1 MAIVTLAAQS
11 IGYLVATRLPKSA
24 HVHSCFA
31 HALNLIADDSH
42 LFTLLDAKRYQN
54 LPDAVRVSLPVGWDW
69 RQQTRR
75 GEVIQLKSGC
85 LQTPRW
91 QVNLCEAVIWH
102 PILERASLS
111 MNVLTT
117 ALQHY
122 ETLASQLLL
131 YCLEHQVESDL
142 AWSSSPMSKNESK
155 QRLVPEE
162 RTEQFAK
169 QVVKLIGYGKGLT
182 PDGDD
187 YLLGYLAALS
197 PWQLTPELL
206 AHQNRLQSLIKPLLP
221 RTTDISR
228 HYLNRALD
236 GHFSQPVSML
246 QQQLTSQAPTAAVI
260 NAAEQVMQFGASSG
274 VDCLAGMLH
283 GLRSLKAAL

>member
-1 MAIVTLAAQS
+1 MAIVTLAADS
-11 IGYLVATRLPKSA
+11 TGYLAATRLPKMA
-24 HVHSCFA
+24 QVHSCFA
-31 HALNLIADDSH
+31 HALNLIADDGH

-54 LPDAVRVSLPVGWDW
+54 LPDAVRVTLPTGWDW
-69 RQQTRR
+69 RQQART
-75 GEVIQLKSGC
+75 G
-85 LQTPRW
+85 
-91 QVNLCEAVIWH
+91 EAVLITADNIQAQRWRVNINESTLWQ
-102 PILERASLS
+102 PRLSRSSLS
-111 MNVLTT
+111 LNALPE

-142 AWSSSPMSKNESK
+142 LWASSPISKDESK
-155 QRLVPEE
+155 RRLELK
-162 RTEQFAK
+162 EQPAQLEN

-187 YLLGYLAALS
+187 YLVGYLAAFS
-197 PWQLTPELL
+197 PWQLTAVLL
-206 AHQNRLQSLIKPLLP
+206 AHQNRMQQLIEQHLP

-228 HYLNRALD
+228 HYLSRALE
-236 GHFSQPVSML
+236 GHFSQPVCSL
-246 QQQLTSQAPTAAVI
+246 QEQLISPTQNTAI
-260 NAAEQVMQFGASSG
+260 IDAAEQVMQFGASSG

>member
-1 MAIVTLAAQS
+1 MAIVTLETVS
-11 IGYLVATRLPKSA
+11 VGYLAATRLPTNA
-24 HVHSCFA
+24 QVHSCFA
-31 HALNLIADDSH
+31 HALNLIADDGY

-54 LPDAVRVSLPVGWDW
+54 LADAVRVILPEGWDW
-69 RQQTRR
+69 RQQANA
-75 GEVIQLKSGC
+75 GESVQLTAGSIQSQRWRVNISESALW
-85 LQTPRW
+85 QPR
-91 QVNLCEAVIWH
+91 LS
-102 PILERASLS
+102 RSSLS
-111 MNVLTT
+111 LNALPE

-142 AWSSSPMSKNESK
+142 VWASSPVSKDECK
-155 QRLVPEE
+155 QRLVLKELPEQLE
-162 RTEQFAK
+162 N

-197 PWQLTPELL
+197 PWQLTPERL
-206 AHQNRLQSLIKPLLP
+206 AHQHRLQQLIEQHLP

-228 HYLNRALD
+228 HYLSRALE
-236 GHFSQPVSML
+236 GHFSQPICTL
-246 QQQLTSQAPTAAVI
+246 LEQLISPTQTAALI
-260 NAAEQVMQFGASSG
+260 TAAEQVMQFGASSG

-283 GLRSLKAAL
+283 GLRSLQAAL